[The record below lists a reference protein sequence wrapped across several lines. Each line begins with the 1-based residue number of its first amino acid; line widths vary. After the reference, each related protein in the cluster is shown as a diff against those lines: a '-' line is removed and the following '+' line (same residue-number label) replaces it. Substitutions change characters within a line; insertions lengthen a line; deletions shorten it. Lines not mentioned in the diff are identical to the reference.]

1 MVCVREAA
9 FTLSP
14 VNMTGFGNIPRERAI
29 TEAAVVAYRLIKH
42 SVQVPYLLGYYTNK
56 KS

>member
-14 VNMTGFGNIPRERAI
+14 ADMAAFGNTPSERAI
-29 TEAAVVAYRLIKH
+29 TEAAVVAYRLVKH
-42 SVQVPYLLGYYTNK
+42 LVQVPHLLGYYTNK
-56 KS
+56 MS

>member
-14 VNMTGFGNIPRERAI
+14 ADMTAFGDTPSERAI
-29 TEAAVVAYRLIKH
+29 TEAAGVAYRLIKH
-42 SVQVPYLLGYYTNK
+42 LVQITHLLGYYTNK

>member
-14 VNMTGFGNIPRERAI
+14 ADMAAFGNTPSERAI
-29 TEAAVVAYRLIKH
+29 TEAAVVAYRLVKH
-42 SVQVPYLLGYYTNK
+42 LVQVPYLLGYYTNK
-56 KS
+56 MS

>member
-14 VNMTGFGNIPRERAI
+14 ADMTGFGNTPRETAI

-42 SVQVPYLLGYYTNK
+42 LVQVPYLLGYYTNK